1 MDYRFRMGT
10 PADGE
15 EILAVTMD
23 AFDIDEANLRYPALR
38 ALCLSAP
45 HESRLM
51 EREGYLV
58 ACLHI
63 GDTHIQVGSCS
74 VLKGDVGHV
83 AVRHSEQAAGLGTAL
98 MRDTMQWL
106 RDNDYHLSRL
116 GGLTHFYSRFG
127 YEPFPRRYVEFPV
140 QQVHGGTRLIQPVER
155 FTDPECPDGGLLRP
169 FDEALDWQARFSLT
183 DRFDRGR
190 SGSPA
195 PSRVARAPIDPAPA
209 DPQQLRF
216 TYERDG
222 QVRGILFAC
231 ESPLEAR
238 DGENCFSITEFCY
251 DPACPEAAGLLVRKL
266 LYRVAPSAPARI
278 TSRLPFDET
287 LGEALQQARV
297 GFTLIEMQSAT
308 ASNMIKVVNLEAT
321 LHAVS
326 DELSRRLA
334 GSLVADWEGTIR
346 LRLPQES
353 AALRLHGGTVSV
365 CDTGKADICV
375 SLTQAQFVKILL
387 GIRGF
392 GELYGMGGP
401 PLGVREAAVME
412 ALFCRCSTG
421 SGPWG

>member
-1 MDYRFRMGT
+1 MGYRFRMGT

-23 AFDIDEANLRYPALR
+23 AFGIDEGNLRYPALR

-83 AVRHSEQAAGLGTAL
+83 AVRPAEQAAGLGTAL

-140 QQVHGGTRLIQPVER
+140 QEVHGGTRLIQPIER
-155 FTDPECPDGGLLRP
+155 FTEPECPSGALLRP
-169 FDEALDWQARFSLT
+169 FDEATDWQARFSLT
-183 DRFDRGR
+183 DRFERGR
-190 SGSPA
+190 SGSPE
-195 PSRVARAPIDPAPA
+195 PPRVARAPINPAPV
-209 DPQQLRF
+209 DPEKLQF

-222 QVRGILFAC
+222 QVTGILFAC

-238 DGENCFSITEFCY
+238 EGETCFSITNFCH
-251 DPACPEAAGLLVRKL
+251 DPDCPEAPGLLVRKL
-266 LYRVAPSAPARI
+266 LSRVAPSAPTRI
-278 TSRLPFDET
+278 TSRLPFDEP
-287 LGEALQQARV
+287 LGEALRQAGV

-326 DELSRRLA
+326 DELSSRLA

-346 LRLPQES
+346 LRLPEES
-353 AALRLHGGTVSV
+353 AALRIKGGAVSV

-375 SLTQAQFVKILL
+375 GLTQAQFLKVLL

-392 GELYGMGGP
+392 GELYGMSGS
-401 PLGVREAAVME
+401 PLGVLETAVMQT
-412 ALFCRCSTG
+412 LFPRCSTG